1 MSEQSAIRLLQTA
14 IANVRDN
21 CTDPR
26 CKSLITQLDAADKEA
41 QSVLDEYGTGDEPQ
55 PANLKDASAKVRIVF
70 AQKRANTK

>member
-41 QSVLDEYGTGDEPQ
+41 QSVLDEYGTGDEP
-55 PANLKDASAKVRIVF
+55 PTSMKDASAKVRIVF
-70 AQKRANTK
+70 AQKRAAAK